1 MMVSNHNA
9 PIALKT
15 LLKQNVVWK
24 LLEITSSP
32 SGGIIM
38 MSFRVALDEIDCIIK
53 LFPKLDTQVI
63 RDICILHSDL
73 SGILRRSRVDDQWLH
88 LATYLPQS
96 FLNSSLETPTTS
108 PESNSADRIVTSSS
122 STQ

>member
-1 MMVSNHNA
+1 MMLSNHNA

-24 LLEITSSP
+24 LLEIASSP

-53 LFPKLDTQVI
+53 VFPKLDIQVI
-63 RDICILHSDL
+63 RDICLFHSDL

-88 LATYLPQS
+88 RAT
-96 FLNSSLETPTTS
+96 
-108 PESNSADRIVTSSS
+108 
-122 STQ
+122 